1 MRTPTRLALGLLAVT
16 GLLVTGCSDD
26 DGGDGASAEVSAEA
40 QPYVDAM
47 KVSMANSQDESD
59 PFNLSEG
66 QIDCMA
72 PRMINAVGVDRL
84 EEAGVTPED
93 IENDTDSMDFSD
105 LDLSEDDGNAIYDAF
120 GACDI
125 NLRDVMMESFASED
139 VPAEAQECIEG
150 VLTDDNLRTFIVSM
164 MVNGEDGM
172 ESDPA
177 MEGFMSELMECA
189 MAGAGG

>member
-47 KVSMANSQDESD
+47 KTSMANSQDEDD

-72 PRMINAVGVDRL
+72 PRMINAMGVDRL

-93 IENDTDSMDFSD
+93 IAADEDNGMDFSD
-105 LDLSEDDGNAIYDAF
+105 LNLTEEDGNKMYDAF

-125 NLRDVMMESFASED
+125 NLREVMMESFSGEGMPD
-139 VPAEAQECIEG
+139 EAAECIEG
-150 VLTDDNLRTFIVSM
+150 VLTDDNLRTFIVSL

-177 MEGFMSELMECA
+177 MEGFMNELMGCA
-189 MAGAGG
+189 TAGG